1 MTQSNDPVIIAG
13 GGPVGIGTALEL
25 ARHGVR
31 TVLLEARNQ
40 GEYNL
45 ARTNLTNM
53 RSMEHFRRWGI
64 ADDLRSNDPVE
75 QEFARSVTYVTALN
89 GHIVLDLAQMVAF
102 DFRIP
107 FSSDRPVWAPNDA
120 IEKTFQDAAVG
131 NSLIDI
137 RFGCKVTAFEQFAD
151 GVRVDYEDG
160 SGATVTASADYL
172 IAADGSRSSIRK
184 SLGVRMEGIPDLAQF
199 SIWNIHAPTLKDQI
213 EVGKSSFVL
222 FVNEHRDYA
231 MLIPQGNG
239 HYEFGFA
246 VEAAD
251 GDSWP
256 LAQQALY
263 RNVGFEFDADPV
275 SGGAVTIRSLLAPNF
290 RYGRV
295 LLAGDAAHL
304 ISPMGG
310 FGMNLGI
317 GDAADLG
324 WKLAGVLQGWGG
336 PALLDSYAE
345 ERRPVIAWIQ
355 DACLVNTER
364 SPASFARDNISA
376 STPEGAALREAVGD
390 EIRLVKQA
398 EFQSFGAQLGSH
410 YHGSSIVV
418 SDGTEP
424 PALTQG
430 IYEPSATPGCRAPH
444 VWLDDETSLY
454 DRFGV
459 GFTLLVT
466 GDQPIDTSSFE
477 TAAKE
482 REMPLDILALSAPSI
497 RELYGKALVLIR
509 PDQHIAWRGDSLPA
523 DVGAVLDAVRGAGA
537 LLTRESA

>member
-1 MTQSNDPVIIAG
+1 MIQSNEPVVIAG

-31 TVLLEARNQ
+31 SVVLEARNQ

-53 RSMEHFRRWGI
+53 RSMEHFRRWAI
-64 ADDLRSNDPVE
+64 ADDLRNNDPVE
-75 QEFARSVTYVTALN
+75 REFARSVTYVTALN
-89 GHIVLDLAQMVAF
+89 GHVVLDLAQMVAF
-102 DFRIP
+102 DFQIP

-131 NSLIDI
+131 NSLIDV
-137 RFGCKVTAFEQFAD
+137 RFGCTVTGFEQFD
-151 GVRVDYEDG
+151 DYVRVNYEDS
-160 SGATVTASADYL
+160 SGAMATASADYL
-172 IAADGSRSSIRK
+172 VAADGSRSSIRRA
-184 SLGVRMEGIPDLAQF
+184 LGVRMEGIPDLAQF
-199 SIWNIHAPTLKDQI
+199 SIWNIHAPKLKDLI

-231 MLIPQGNG
+231 MLIPQGND

-246 VEAAD
+246 VEDAD

-263 RNVGFEFDADPV
+263 RNVGFEFDAEPV

-336 PALLDSYAE
+336 PDLLDSYAE

-376 STPEGAALREAVGD
+376 STPEGAALRQAVGD

-444 VWLDDETSLY
+444 VWLDDQTSLY

-459 GFTLLVT
+459 GFTLLIT
-466 GDQPIDTSSFE
+466 GDQPIDTSAFE

-482 REMPLDILALSAPSI
+482 RGMPLDVVAVSTAVI
-497 RELYGKALVLIR
+497 REAYGGALVLVR
-509 PDQHIAWRGDSLPA
+509 PDQHIAWRGDCLPA
-523 DVGAVLDAVRGAGA
+523 DSGAVLDAVRGAGA
-537 LLTRESA
+537 FPAKASA

>member
-1 MTQSNDPVIIAG
+1 MTKSSDPVVIVG

-31 TVLLEARNQ
+31 TVILEARNR

-89 GHIVLDLAQMVAF
+89 GHVVLDLTQMLAF
-102 DFRIP
+102 DFRVP

-137 RFGCKVTAFEQFAD
+137 RFGCTMTGFEQYADTVRVNYEDSSGAAATAF
-151 GVRVDYEDG
+151 
-160 SGATVTASADYL
+160 ADYL
-172 IAADGSRSSIRK
+172 IAADGSRSTIRK
-184 SLGVRMEGIPDLAQF
+184 ALGVRMEGIPDLAQF
-199 SIWNIHAPTLKDQI
+199 SIWNIHAPELKDQI
-213 EVGKSSFVL
+213 DVGKSSFVL

-231 MLIPQGNG
+231 MLIPQGND

-246 VEAAD
+246 VEDAD

-263 RNVGFEFDADPV
+263 RNVGFEFGAAPV

-376 STPEGAALREAVGD
+376 STPEGVALREAIGD

-444 VWLDDETSLY
+444 VWIDDQTSLY

-466 GDQPIDTSSFE
+466 GDQPIDTSEFE
-477 TAAKE
+477 TAAKD
-482 REMPLDILALSAPSI
+482 RGMPLDVLAVSTVVI
-497 RELYGKALVLIR
+497 RETYGTALVLIR
-509 PDQHIAWRGDSLPA
+509 PDQHIAWRGDCLPA

-537 LLTRESA
+537 LPTKGSV

>member
-1 MTQSNDPVIIAG
+1 MIQSNEPVVIAG

-31 TVLLEARNQ
+31 SVVLEARNQ

-53 RSMEHFRRWGI
+53 RSMEHFRRWAI
-64 ADDLRSNDPVE
+64 ADDLRNNDPVE
-75 QEFARSVTYVTALN
+75 REFARSVTYVTALN
-89 GHIVLDLAQMVAF
+89 GHVVLDLAQMVAF
-102 DFRIP
+102 DFQIP

-131 NSLIDI
+131 NSLIDV
-137 RFGCKVTAFEQFAD
+137 RFGCTVTGFEQFD
-151 GVRVDYEDG
+151 DYVRVNYEDS
-160 SGATVTASADYL
+160 SGAMATASADYL
-172 IAADGSRSSIRK
+172 VAADGSRSSIRRA
-184 SLGVRMEGIPDLAQF
+184 LGVRMEGIPDLAQF
-199 SIWNIHAPTLKDQI
+199 SIWNIHAPKLKDLI

-231 MLIPQGNG
+231 MLIPQGND

-246 VEAAD
+246 VEDAD

-263 RNVGFEFDADPV
+263 RNVGFEFDAEPV

-336 PALLDSYAE
+336 PDLLDSYAE

-376 STPEGAALREAVGD
+376 STPEGAALRQAVGD

-444 VWLDDETSLY
+444 VWLDDQTSLY

-459 GFTLLVT
+459 GFTLLIT
-466 GDQPIDTSSFE
+466 GDQPIDTSAFE

-482 REMPLDILALSAPSI
+482 RGMPLDVVAVSTAVI
-497 RELYGKALVLIR
+497 RDAYGGALVLVR
-509 PDQHIAWRGDSLPA
+509 PDQHIAWRGDCLPA
-523 DVGAVLDAVRGAGA
+523 DSGAVLDAVRGAGA
-537 LLTRESA
+537 FPAKASA

>member
-1 MTQSNDPVIIAG
+1 MIQSNEPVVIAG
-13 GGPVGIGTALEL
+13 GGPVGTGTALEL

-31 TVLLEARNQ
+31 SVVLEARNQ

-53 RSMEHFRRWGI
+53 RSMEHFRRWAI
-64 ADDLRSNDPVE
+64 ADDLRNNDPVE
-75 QEFARSVTYVTALN
+75 REFARSVTYVTALN
-89 GHIVLDLAQMVAF
+89 GHVVLDLAQMVAF
-102 DFRIP
+102 DFQIP

-131 NSLIDI
+131 NSLIDV
-137 RFGCKVTAFEQFAD
+137 RFGCTVTGFEQFD
-151 GVRVDYEDG
+151 DYVRVNYEDS
-160 SGATVTASADYL
+160 SGAMATASADYL
-172 IAADGSRSSIRK
+172 VAADGSRSSIRRA
-184 SLGVRMEGIPDLAQF
+184 LGVRMEGIPDLAQF
-199 SIWNIHAPTLKDQI
+199 SIWNIHAPKLKDLI

-231 MLIPQGNG
+231 MLIPQGND

-246 VEAAD
+246 VEDAD

-263 RNVGFEFDADPV
+263 RNVGFEFDAEPV

-336 PALLDSYAE
+336 PDLLDSYAE

-376 STPEGAALREAVGD
+376 STPEGAALRQAVGD

-444 VWLDDETSLY
+444 VWLDDQTSLY

-459 GFTLLVT
+459 GFTLLIT
-466 GDQPIDTSSFE
+466 GDQPIDTSAFE

-482 REMPLDILALSAPSI
+482 RGMPLDVVAVSTAVI
-497 RELYGKALVLIR
+497 REAYGGALVLVR
-509 PDQHIAWRGDSLPA
+509 PDQHIAWRGDCLPA
-523 DVGAVLDAVRGAGA
+523 DSGAVLDAVRGAGA
-537 LLTRESA
+537 FPAKASA